1 MGMNEIEGCPT
12 VTLKI
17 TYPDGYPNE
26 LAEIEFD
33 EEDYENFED
42 EDLSDLK
49 KTLHET
55 MDENRGDVMTFLV
68 ISAAI
73 EWLEL
78 NHTQKEEL
86 KEQRLRAEKDA
97 AEAILTKKL
106 VGTKVTVEN
115 FMAWKMEFDAK
126 RLEGKIRKNKDGKE
140 KLSGRELFT
149 QNATLNESD
158 IQFISSGKLYY
169 VMSFITNYFLP

>member
-1 MGMNEIEGCPT
+1 MLKEKPNYVISMNVRSMNEIEGCPT

-55 MDENRGDVMTFLV
+55 VRKSF
-68 ISAAI
+68 
-73 EWLEL
+73 EL
-78 NHTQKEEL
+78 
-86 KEQRLRAEKDA
+86 
-97 AEAILTKKL
+97 
-106 VGTKVTVEN
+106 
-115 FMAWKMEFDAK
+115 
-126 RLEGKIRKNKDGKE
+126 
-140 KLSGRELFT
+140 SFT
-149 QNATLNESD
+149 
-158 IQFISSGKLYY
+158 
-169 VMSFITNYFLP
+169 

>member
-1 MGMNEIEGCPT
+1 MSEEIKEEIEALLSIYEDDMEGLFSINIFHVKIVKKFIEFAVLKEIPNYVISMNVRSMNEIEGCPT

-55 MDENRGDVMTFLV
+55 V
-68 ISAAI
+68 S
-73 EWLEL
+73 
-78 NHTQKEEL
+78 
-86 KEQRLRAEKDA
+86 
-97 AEAILTKKL
+97 
-106 VGTKVTVEN
+106 
-115 FMAWKMEFDAK
+115 
-126 RLEGKIRKNKDGKE
+126 KI
-140 KLSGRELFT
+140 F
-149 QNATLNESD
+149 
-158 IQFISSGKLYY
+158 
-169 VMSFITNYFLP
+169 

>member
-1 MGMNEIEGCPT
+1 MGNKVLKKGKFDFRFNLKRFSYNFTTKMSEEIKEEIEALMSIYEDDMEVLKESPNYVISMNVRSMNEIEGCPT

-17 TYPDGYPNE
+17 TYPDEYPNE

-68 ISAAI
+68 ISAAMVRI
-73 EWLEL
+73 EPHSKRRIKRTTYSCRKRGGGSHL
-78 NHTQKEEL
+78 NKEINWY
-86 KEQRLRAEKDA
+86 QSYR
-97 AEAILTKKL
+97 
-106 VGTKVTVEN
+106 
-115 FMAWKMEFDAK
+115 
-126 RLEGKIRKNKDGKE
+126 
-140 KLSGRELFT
+140 
-149 QNATLNESD
+149 
-158 IQFISSGKLYY
+158 
-169 VMSFITNYFLP
+169 